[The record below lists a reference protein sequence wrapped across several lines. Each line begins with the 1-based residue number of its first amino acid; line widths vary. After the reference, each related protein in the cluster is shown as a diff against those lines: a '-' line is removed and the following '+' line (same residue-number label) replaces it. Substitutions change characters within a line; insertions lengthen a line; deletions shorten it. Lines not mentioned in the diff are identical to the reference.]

1 MNRQD
6 PEHLGQGLGAL
17 LADALPFMPSGLRR
31 TGAARLMAER
41 IGERPG
47 WTTRNP
53 ILSQL
58 LGIALG
64 GGAYLA
70 TGNKLVA
77 AAPLA
82 AVQLDKGLDIR
93 RIRRAYDE
101 KKRKRLRELEL
112 EEIRN
117 DMSGSQELG
126 MQAAYEEMK
135 DRKFKGLGPMSE
147 AADAGMVFAYPMTAL
162 GGPLGTSASVAGMSA
177 LTNLLDARTAKSL
190 AKSGSSIEPSSSPVI
205 ATALLALAGAHFAN
219 KWSGKALHSDLNS
232 PDKKPIERRTW
243 DSLIKHVSGKQ
254 PLTAFSETIP
264 NAYHQ
269 AGRRDR
275 FSDSAISDH
284 LNSVSVGSDLDR
296 HYLSDPDN
304 LKNMG
309 GESQLRRLVRND
321 PESLH
326 RLVRGK
332 QTERWRDNGLI
343 FAGSPYDKA
352 PVIAHEAGHAK
363 VEATPGIARWLQRN
377 MYGRDKMMM
386 PIAALGSTAA
396 GLAIANPWLGGLAGA
411 GIGALAHSGRVVPEL
426 MASYHGLKG
435 LKSFEGGRLS
445 TPGDAKSLAKA
456 YATYLSLTVAPHML
470 AGAAAGYIGSR
481 RKKKKN
487 SANSEPL

>member
-1 MNRQD
+1 MG
-6 PEHLGQGLGAL
+6 EGLGAL

-41 IGERPG
+41 IGEEAG

-58 LGIALG
+58 LGVALG
-64 GGAYLA
+64 GGAYAA
-70 TGNKLVA
+70 TGNKLLA
-77 AAPLA
+77 AAPFA

-101 KKRKRLRELEL
+101 KKRKRLRELALDEL
-112 EEIRN
+112 RT

-126 MQAAYEEMK
+126 MQAAFEEMK
-135 DRKFKGLGPMSE
+135 NRKFRGLGPMSE
-147 AADAGMVFAYPMTAL
+147 AADAGMIFAYPATVL

-219 KWSGKALHSDLNS
+219 KWAGKALHSDLSS
-232 PDKKPIERRTW
+232 PDKKPIERKTW
-243 DSLIKHVSGKQ
+243 DPLIKHVSGKQ
-254 PLTAFSETIP
+254 PLTAFSDTVSD
-264 NAYHQ
+264 AYHQ
-269 AGRRDR
+269 AGRGNR
-275 FSDSAISDH
+275 FSDRAISDH
-284 LNSVSVGSDLDR
+284 LNSVSLDSDLDK
-296 HYLSDPDN
+296 HYLADPKNLDSIGGEFRLRLLSRSDP
-304 LKNMG
+304 
-309 GESQLRRLVRND
+309 ERLYN
-321 PESLH
+321 
-326 RLVRGK
+326 LVRGK

-343 FAGSPYDKA
+343 FAGTPFDKA
-352 PVIAHEAGHAK
+352 PVVAHEAGHAK
-363 VEATPGIARWLQRN
+363 VEATPGITRWLQRN
-377 MYGRDKMMM
+377 MYGRDKVMM
-386 PIAALGSTAA
+386 PIGAIGSTAA
-396 GLAIANPWLGGLAGA
+396 GLALANPWLGALAGA
-411 GIGALAHSGRVVPEL
+411 GIGAVAHSGRVVPEF

-435 LKSFEGGRLS
+435 LRSFEGGRLS

-470 AGAAAGYIGSR
+470 AGAAAGYIGRR
-481 RKKKKN
+481 RKKKKT

>member
-1 MNRQD
+1 
-6 PEHLGQGLGAL
+6 
-17 LADALPFMPSGLRR
+17 
-31 TGAARLMAER
+31 MAER
-41 IGERPG
+41 IGEEAG

-58 LGIALG
+58 LGVALG
-64 GGAYLA
+64 GGAYAA
-70 TGNKLVA
+70 TGNKLLA
-77 AAPLA
+77 TAPLA

-101 KKRKRLRELEL
+101 KKRKRLRELAL
-112 EEIRN
+112 EEIRD

-135 DRKFKGLGPMSE
+135 SRKFKGLGPMSE
-147 AADAGMVFAYPMTAL
+147 AADAGMVFAYPMSAI

-177 LTNLLDARTAKSL
+177 LTNLLDARAAKSL
-190 AKSGSSIEPSSSPVI
+190 AKSGSIEPSSSPLI
-205 ATALLALAGAHFAN
+205 ATALLSLAGAHFAN
-219 KWSGKALHSDLNS
+219 KWAGKALHSDLNS
-232 PDKKPIERRTW
+232 PDKKSIERQTW
-243 DSLIKHVSGKQ
+243 DPLIKHVSGKT
-254 PLTAFSETIP
+254 PLSAYSDTVA

-269 AGRRDR
+269 AGRADR
-275 FSDSAISDH
+275 FSDRDISDH
-284 LNSVSVGSDLDR
+284 LHNISATSDLDK
-296 HYLSDPDN
+296 HYLSDPET
-304 LKNMG
+304 LKSLG
-309 GESQLRRLVRND
+309 GRFKLRMLARTD

-332 QTERWRDNGLI
+332 QVERWRDNGLI
-343 FAGSPYDKA
+343 FAGGPYDKA
-352 PVIAHEAGHAK
+352 PVVAHEAGHAK

-411 GIGALAHSGRVVPEL
+411 GIGALAHSGRVVPEF

-435 LKSFEGGRLS
+435 LKSFDGGRLS

-470 AGAAAGYIGSR
+470 AGAAAGYIGQR
-481 RKKKKN
+481 RKKKKQEQED
-487 SANSEPL
+487 AELTR